1 MKFKKII
8 SLTILSMSLITSL
21 SCTKQEMI
29 KKSENKESNVN
40 TETNKPKEPTKEIE
54 DLNQRDT
61 KKLTEEQEKDNKK
74 DSEKHNNNQKTES
87 LLNKTNENINKETP
101 EDKIQTDE
109 NDLSNNINDN
119 GNRQSLKENTSEP
132 TDEEPDNSLNTDDLK
147 KDTNSNQN
155 ALMNNQRIIYVGK
168 SQDLSS
174 INQNSE
180 EVFEDIKQAINFA
193 KSGDIIKVLSSSVI
207 QTEGIYNSFTINK
220 SLTFEGEDNTDLK
233 EINIRGNNLV
243 LGADITFKNI
253 KLNFTAENA
262 NSNIYLSGYK
272 LVLDNVDTALN
283 FQQRNERPNIHTNN
297 FNNSITGNKSELIVK
312 SVNNETKFKSIYTQT
327 NPAIKE
333 VKFIFENPSL
343 EIMEE
348 LNLGQSNV
356 PVKLETQARKLGNL
370 IGNQNKDINIKLYS
384 DGNSSY
390 HIDNFKIPHGTKLL
404 TLKNVVLRLS
414 SQNIFTGLGNE
425 GVLDLGINSR
435 LVVNNFINNF
445 DDDSDNTQGY
455 QLFFK
460 EIKGDGIIQIPPKNT
475 INLESMKNNI
485 NIEIFI
491 TTEDPNNNEIL
502 LNSVNNIPDNVQV
515 NLSFTSSEPLK
526 QTRLIKDNKQFKFKV
541 ENDH

>member
-8 SLTILSMSLITSL
+8 SLTILLTSLITSL

-40 TETNKPKEPTKEIE
+40 TETNKPKEPTKEIKN
-54 DLNQRDT
+54 LNQRDT
-61 KKLTEEQEKDNKK
+61 KKLIETKEIDNKK
-74 DSEKHNNNQKTES
+74 DLEKENNEQKNEKGINKSTEKINEETPDDKKQTNEDDLNNNQ
-87 LLNKTNENINKETP
+87 
-101 EDKIQTDE
+101 
-109 NDLSNNINDN
+109 NDN
-119 GNRQSLKENTSEP
+119 GIAQSSQGNISEP
-132 TDEEPDNSLNTDDLK
+132 INDEPDNSLDTDDLK
-147 KDTNSNQN
+147 NKTNSNQS

-174 INQNSE
+174 INQNSDD
-180 EVFEDIKQAINFA
+180 VFDNLEQAINSA

-207 QTEGIYNSFTINK
+207 QTEAIYNTFTINK
-220 SLTFEGEDNTDLK
+220 SLTFEGENGTDLK

-243 LGADITFKNI
+243 LGADITFKNL

-283 FQQRNERPNIHTNN
+283 FQQRNERPNIHSNN

-312 SVNNETKFKSIYTQT
+312 SVNNETKFKSIYTLT
-327 NPAIKE
+327 NPVIKE

-343 EIMEE
+343 EIMNDF
-348 LNLGQSNV
+348 NLGQSNV

-390 HIDNFKIPHGTKLL
+390 HIDNFKIPQGIKLL

-414 SQNIFTGLGNE
+414 SKNIFTGLGSE

-445 DDDSDNTQGY
+445 DDDTDINPGY

-460 EIKGDGIIQIPPKNT
+460 EITGTGTLQIPPRNT
-475 INLESMKNNI
+475 INVESITNNI
-485 NIEIFI
+485 NIEMFI

-502 LNSVNNIPDNVQV
+502 LNSISNIPDNVQV

-526 QTRLIKDNKQFKFKV
+526 QTRLIKENKQFKFKV
-541 ENDH
+541 ENDD

>member
-8 SLTILSMSLITSL
+8 SLTILSTSLITSL
-21 SCTKQEMI
+21 SYTKQEMI

-40 TETNKPKEPTKEIE
+40 TETNKPKEPTKEI
-54 DLNQRDT
+54 
-61 KKLTEEQEKDNKK
+61 DNKK
-74 DSEKHNNNQKTES
+74 DLEKENNEQKNEKGINKSTEKINEETPDDKKQTNEDDLNNNQ
-87 LLNKTNENINKETP
+87 
-101 EDKIQTDE
+101 
-109 NDLSNNINDN
+109 NDN
-119 GNRQSLKENTSEP
+119 GIAQSSQGNISEP
-132 TDEEPDNSLNTDDLK
+132 INDEPDNSLDTDDLK
-147 KDTNSNQN
+147 NKTNSNQS

-168 SQDLSS
+168 SQDLLSRS
-174 INQNSE
+174 QNSE
-180 EVFEDIKQAINFA
+180 EVFEDIKQAINYA

-207 QTEGIYNSFTINK
+207 QTEGIYNSFTIDK
-220 SLTFEGEDNTDLK
+220 SLTFEGENGIDLK

-243 LGADITFKNI
+243 LGADLTFKNL

-272 LVLDNVDTALN
+272 LVLDNVDTVLN

-343 EIMEE
+343 EIMED

-356 PVKLETQARKLGNL
+356 PIKLETQARKLGNL

-384 DGNSSY
+384 DGDSSY
-390 HIDNFKIPHGTKLL
+390 HIDNFKIPQGTKLL

-445 DDDSDNTQGY
+445 DDDYDTNPGY

-460 EIKGDGIIQIPPKNT
+460 EITGTGTLQIPPRNT
-475 INLESMKNNI
+475 INVESITNNI
-485 NIEIFI
+485 NIEMFI

-515 NLSFTSSEPLK
+515 NLSFTSSEPIK
-526 QTRLIKDNKQFKFKV
+526 KTRLIKENKQFKFKV
-541 ENDH
+541 ENDD

>member
-1 MKFKKII
+1 
-8 SLTILSMSLITSL
+8 
-21 SCTKQEMI
+21 MI

-74 DSEKHNNNQKTES
+74 DSEKHNSNQKTKP

-155 ALMNNQRIIYVGK
+155 TLMNNQRIIYVGK

-356 PVKLETQARKLGNL
+356 PVKLETQAKKTRKLNW
-370 IGNQNKDINIKLYS
+370 
-384 DGNSSY
+384 
-390 HIDNFKIPHGTKLL
+390 
-404 TLKNVVLRLS
+404 
-414 SQNIFTGLGNE
+414 
-425 GVLDLGINSR
+425 
-435 LVVNNFINNF
+435 
-445 DDDSDNTQGY
+445 
-455 QLFFK
+455 
-460 EIKGDGIIQIPPKNT
+460 
-475 INLESMKNNI
+475 
-485 NIEIFI
+485 
-491 TTEDPNNNEIL
+491 
-502 LNSVNNIPDNVQV
+502 
-515 NLSFTSSEPLK
+515 
-526 QTRLIKDNKQFKFKV
+526 
-541 ENDH
+541 

>member
-74 DSEKHNNNQKTES
+74 DSEKHNSNQKTKP

-155 ALMNNQRIIYVGK
+155 TLMNNQRIIYVGK

-356 PVKLETQARKLGNL
+356 PVKLETQAKKLGNL
-370 IGNQNKDINIKLYS
+370 IGNQNKDIQIKLYS

-390 HIDNFKIPHGTKLL
+390 HIDNFSSTGDKTSNIKKCCFKI
-404 TLKNVVLRLS
+404 
-414 SQNIFTGLGNE
+414 IFSKYFYW
-425 GVLDLGINSR
+425 IR
-435 LVVNNFINNF
+435 
-445 DDDSDNTQGY
+445 
-455 QLFFK
+455 K
-460 EIKGDGIIQIPPKNT
+460 WR
-475 INLESMKNNI
+475 
-485 NIEIFI
+485 
-491 TTEDPNNNEIL
+491 
-502 LNSVNNIPDNVQV
+502 
-515 NLSFTSSEPLK
+515 SF
-526 QTRLIKDNKQFKFKV
+526 RFRN
-541 ENDH
+541 